1 MSWTDGPNGLEKD
14 RPMARLQ
21 EELARVKAP
30 LRYPERT
37 AKEASF
43 GCSPPSSKGR
53 VKSDALPERPPR
65 RGGAQKGHPG
75 HGRKAVGLEEADRV
89 ERVPLSERC
98 PDGQTVMTWI
108 GTRPSSRSKTSS
120 ANTPT
125 ASTTGPKPPRSRPRT
140 TSPNASFAPGSRLE
154 RSAPAFA

>member
-30 LRYPERT
+30 LRCQERT
-37 AKEASF
+37 AKEAPF
-43 GCSPPSSKGR
+43 GSSPPSSKVR
-53 VKSDALPERPPR
+53 VKPDALPERQPR
-65 RGGAQKGHPG
+65 RGGVPKGHPG

-89 ERVPLSERC
+89 ERVPLSERG
-98 PDGQTVMTWI
+98 PDGQTVMTWT

-120 ANTPT
+120 AHTPT
-125 ASTTGPKPPRSRPRT
+125 ASTPGRKTPVSPPRT
-140 TSPNASFAPGSRLE
+140 TLPNANFAPESRLE

>member
-53 VKSDALPERPPR
+53 VKPDALPERQPHRGGPR
-65 RGGAQKGHPG
+65 RGIRGMGERRSVWRRPTAWKGC
-75 HGRKAVGLEEADRV
+75 RFRSAAR
-89 ERVPLSERC
+89 
-98 PDGQTVMTWI
+98 TA
-108 GTRPSSRSKTSS
+108 RPS
-120 ANTPT
+120 
-125 ASTTGPKPPRSRPRT
+125 
-140 TSPNASFAPGSRLE
+140 
-154 RSAPAFA
+154 